1 MGLPNKD
8 MSLPVSQTSENASLT
23 RQQLCS
29 AIHNV
34 KVYAAGYSQIFSAGF
49 CVSENF
55 QCREIVLAIL
65 GCRQMLIFGTSQ
77 SEHLIFLWDVT
88 RLQSVE

>member
-29 AIHNV
+29 AICNV

-55 QCREIVLAIL
+55 RCREIVLAIL